1 VRGELGLSRQESS
14 QLDITNNIIGDRAS
28 SSALVEVPLDNASYV
43 ATGTLP
49 GHLRLNES
57 AFRALWALH
66 PKEYH
71 QIRMYGRMVATPRW
85 QQAYG
90 HDYRYTGNLN
100 KALPVPTAIKPL
112 VDWAQNSLEPR
123 LNGIL
128 INWYD
133 GSKGHYIGPH
143 RDSPQGLIEGAPIV
157 TISFGEERIFRFR
170 PHDGK
175 GKTDLPVGNG
185 MIVVIPYETNRA
197 WTHEVPKTTKLTGK
211 RMSVTLR
218 AFV

>member
-1 VRGELGLSRQESS
+1 LSRQELS
-14 QLDITNNIIGDRAS
+14 QLDITNNIIGDRNS
-28 SSALVEVPLDNASYV
+28 SSALVKVPLDNASYV

-57 AFRALWALH
+57 AFRALWAQH

-112 VDWAQNSLEPR
+112 LDWAQNSLEPR

-128 INWYD
+128 LNWYD
-133 GSKGHYIGPH
+133 ASKGHYIGPH
-143 RDSPQGLIEGAPIV
+143 RDSPSKERPSSRSRLARNEFSAYGPMGVQG
-157 TISFGEERIFRFR
+157 
-170 PHDGK
+170 
-175 GKTDLPVGNG
+175 
-185 MIVVIPYETNRA
+185 
-197 WTHEVPKTTKLTGK
+197 KLTYRWFMG
-211 RMSVTLR
+211 R
-218 AFV
+218 